1 MHQFTARQLL
11 SDLTDA
17 LTPAYGEGEASSIAR
32 IVAEDAFHLKGN
44 AGREL
49 GPEEYTHYL
58 SIRQRLLSGEPV
70 QYVLGEADFFGL
82 KFRVSPATLIP
93 RQETEELVAWVLEE
107 TDILN
112 GINLL
117 DVGLGSGCI
126 AISIRKKRPGWTV
139 YGMEVSQEA
148 LAVAQQNSEI
158 LVGGN
163 TRFFQGNA
171 LKKED
176 WQNLPPLDIVIS
188 NPPYIPAAE
197 RTLIPAHVLY
207 HEPHLALFVTD
218 EDPLLFYREIADASR
233 EKLKPGGWLYF
244 ECNEFNAGEVAG
256 LLAQTGFSHVESRKD
271 ICGADR
277 MVRAMKTDL

>member
-1 MHQFTARQLL
+1 MHKITIRQLL
-11 SDLTDA
+11 SDLTEA
-17 LTPAYGEGEASSIAR
+17 LTPAYGGGEASSIAR

-49 GPEEYTHYL
+49 DEVEYTRYL
-58 SIRQRLLSGEPV
+58 DISQRLLSGEPV
-70 QYVLGEADFFGL
+70 QYVLGQADFFGM

-107 TDILN
+107 PVSN
-112 GINLL
+112 GVKLL

-139 YGMEVSQEA
+139 YGMEVSEEA
-148 LAVAQQNSEI
+148 LAVAQQNSETLI
-158 LVGGN
+158 GGD
-163 TRFFQGNA
+163 TRFFHGNA
-171 LKKED
+171 LKKQD
-176 WQNLPPLDIVIS
+176 WQNLPALDIVIS

-197 RTLIPAHVLY
+197 RTLVPAHVLN

-218 EDPLLFYREIADASR
+218 DDPLLFYREIAGMSL
-233 EKLKPGGWLYF
+233 EKLKSGGRIFF
-244 ECNEFNAGEVAG
+244 ECNEFNAGEVAEMLG
-256 LLAQTGFSHVESRKD
+256 QSGFTSIESRKD

-277 MVRAMKTDL
+277 MVRAVKTDL

>member
-1 MHQFTARQLL
+1 MHKITIRQLL
-11 SDLTDA
+11 SDLTEA
-17 LTPAYGEGEASSIAR
+17 LTPAYGGGEASSIAR

-49 GPEEYTHYL
+49 DEMEYTRYL
-58 SIRQRLLSGEPV
+58 DISQRLLSGEPV
-70 QYVLGEADFFGL
+70 QYVLGHADFFGM

-107 TDILN
+107 PVSN
-112 GINLL
+112 GVKLL

-139 YGMEVSQEA
+139 YGMEVSEEA
-148 LAVAQQNSEI
+148 LAVAQQNSET
-158 LVGGN
+158 LVGGD
-163 TRFFQGNA
+163 TRFFHGNA
-171 LKKED
+171 LKKQD
-176 WQNLPPLDIVIS
+176 WQNLPALDIVIS

-197 RTLIPAHVLY
+197 RTLVPAHVLN

-218 EDPLLFYREIADASR
+218 EDPLLFYREIAGMSL
-233 EKLKPGGWLYF
+233 EKLKSGGRLFF
-244 ECNEFNAGEVAG
+244 ECNEFNAGEVAEMLG
-256 LLAQTGFSHVESRKD
+256 RVGFTSIESRKD

-277 MVRAMKTDL
+277 MVRAVKTDL

>member
-1 MHQFTARQLL
+1 MHKITIRQLL
-11 SDLTDA
+11 SDLTEA
-17 LTPAYGEGEASSIAR
+17 LTPAYGGGEASSIAR

-49 GPEEYTHYL
+49 SDVEYTRYL
-58 SIRQRLLSGEPV
+58 DISQRLLSGEPV
-70 QYVLGEADFFGL
+70 QYVLGQADFFGM

-107 TDILN
+107 PVSN
-112 GINLL
+112 GVKLL

-139 YGMEVSQEA
+139 YGMEVSEEA

-158 LVGGN
+158 LVGGD
-163 TRFFQGNA
+163 TRFFHGNA
-171 LKKED
+171 LKKQD
-176 WQNLPPLDIVIS
+176 WQNLPALDIVIS
-188 NPPYIPAAE
+188 NPPYISAAE
-197 RTLIPAHVLY
+197 RTLVPAHVLN

-218 EDPLLFYREIADASR
+218 DDPLLFYRVIAGMSL
-233 EKLKPGGWLYF
+233 EKLKSGGRLFF
-244 ECNEFNAGEVAG
+244 ECNEFNAGEVAEMLG
-256 LLAQTGFSHVESRKD
+256 QSGFTSIESRKD

-277 MVRAMKTDL
+277 MVRAVKTDL

>member
-1 MHQFTARQLL
+1 MHKITIRQLL
-11 SDLTDA
+11 SDLTEA
-17 LTPAYGEGEASSIAR
+17 LTPAYGGGEASSIAR

-49 GPEEYTHYL
+49 DDVEYTRYL
-58 SIRQRLLSGEPV
+58 DISQRLLSGEPV
-70 QYVLGEADFFGL
+70 QYVLGQADFFGM

-107 TDILN
+107 PVSN
-112 GINLL
+112 GVKLL

-139 YGMEVSQEA
+139 YGMEVSEEA

-158 LVGGN
+158 LVGGD
-163 TRFFQGNA
+163 TRFFHGNA
-171 LKKED
+171 LKKQD
-176 WQNLPPLDIVIS
+176 WQNLPALDIVIS
-188 NPPYIPAAE
+188 NPPYIPTAE
-197 RTLIPAHVLY
+197 RTLVPAHVLN

-218 EDPLLFYREIADASR
+218 DDPLLFYRVIAGMSL
-233 EKLKPGGWLYF
+233 EKLKSGGRLFF
-244 ECNEFNAGEVAG
+244 ECNEFNAGEVAEMLG
-256 LLAQTGFSHVESRKD
+256 QSGFTSIESRKD

-277 MVRAMKTDL
+277 MVRAVKTDL